1 MPRSFDLAADYEGTV
16 EQVHRALSDERYWLA
31 RLADSGAD
39 DATLDG
45 MVVGDDGTID
55 VTTTQTLRADRLPGV
70 VAQFHRGDLSIQRE
84 ETWTGVQD
92 GKATATVTGSIPGAP
107 VTLTGSAL
115 LLPGAAGG
123 SRLELKATVEVR
135 VPLVGGKIEN
145 FIGNGLVDLIIAEQR
160 FTTVWIAEN
169 V

>member
-1 MPRSFDLAADYEGTV
+1 MPRSFDLAADYDGTV
-16 EQVHRALSDERYWLA
+16 EQVHRAFRDERYWQE

-39 DATLDG
+39 HATLDA
-45 MVVGDDGTID
+45 MTVGADGSID
-55 VTTTQTLRADRLPGV
+55 VTTTQILRADRLPGV

-92 GKATATVTGSIPGAP
+92 GSATASVTGSIPGAP
-107 VTLTGSAL
+107 VSLTGTATL
-115 LLPGAAGG
+115 VPHGAG
-123 SRLELKATVEVR
+123 SRLDLKVTVEVR

-169 V
+169 A